1 MLRFARFFTAAA
13 TAASILA
20 ATVTTAPAAQLAAT
34 APDTGVEQQLV
45 DAVNT
50 DRAQLGLARLIVDPR
65 LTEIARNRGQYII
78 DQGVS
83 TDLSKFSHCVNGG
96 ESCSSDQLHFG
107 ILLAQ
112 AGFRQLNA
120 GENLAINNKS
130 ADAAASST
138 NDQWMASPHH
148 RPQIVNATYNVT
160 GLGVICCTS
169 VKNSN
174 GQTVNN
180 VRLYTQI
187 FAQYSSEMLASLT
200 GTADPASTISV
211 TVAPA
216 SVASSSGISLTAAPA
231 SAIPAPV
238 APAPAAVGACQYIL
252 GFKSLHDLDVSD
264 TGDCTENQAFAAN
277 GDAQQHTTAGLMA
290 WRKADNWTAFT
301 NGYWTWINGP
311 NGLAKRLNTERFT
324 WEANPDGLPIAS

>member
-1 MLRFARFFTAAA
+1 MLRFTRFFAAAA

-34 APDTGVEQQLV
+34 APDTGIEQQLV

-50 DRAQLGLARLIVDPR
+50 DRAQLGLSKLTVDPR
-65 LTEIARNRGQYII
+65 LTEIARKRGQYII

-83 TDLSKFSHCVNGG
+83 KDLSKFSHCVNGG
-96 ESCSSDQLHFG
+96 DSCPADQLHFG
-107 ILLAQ
+107 ILLGQ
-112 AGFRQLNA
+112 AGFPQLTA

-130 ADAAASST
+130 VDAAASST

-148 RPQIVNATYNVT
+148 RPQIINAAYNVT
-160 GLGVICCTS
+160 GVGVICCTS

-174 GQTVNN
+174 GQMVSN

-187 FAQYSSEMLASLT
+187 FAQYSPEMLASLS
-200 GTADPASTISV
+200 GAA
-211 TVAPA
+211 APA
-216 SVASSSGISLTAAPA
+216 SAAPASAAPASAAPA

-290 WRKADNWTAFT
+290 WRKADNWTVFT

-311 NGLAKRLNTERFT
+311 NGLATRLNTERFT
-324 WEANPDGLPIAS
+324 GEANPDGLPIAA

>member
-1 MLRFARFFTAAA
+1 MLRFTRFFTAAA

-34 APDTGVEQQLV
+34 APDTSIEQQLV

-50 DRAQLGLARLIVDPR
+50 DRAQLGLSKLTVDPR
-65 LTEIARNRGQYII
+65 LTEIARKRGQYII

-83 TDLSKFSHCVNGG
+83 NDLSKFSHCVNGG
-96 ESCSSDQLHFG
+96 DSCPADQLHFG
-107 ILLAQ
+107 ILLGQ
-112 AGFRQLNA
+112 AGFPQLTA

-130 ADAAASST
+130 VDAAASST

-148 RPQIVNATYNVT
+148 RPQIVNAAYNVT

-174 GQTVNN
+174 GQMVSN

-187 FAQYSSEMLASLT
+187 FAQYSPEMLASL
-200 GTADPASTISV
+200 
-211 TVAPA
+211 
-216 SVASSSGISLTAAPA
+216 SGAAAPA
-231 SAIPAPV
+231 SAIPASV